1 MEPLLF
7 ARDAEIPKEP
17 SLLGRLFLCEKV
29 FAGNVMPPFGHSY
42 NMVKGVL
49 RWEHEQLF
57 D

>member
-1 MEPLLF
+1 MPNPF
-7 ARDAEIPKEP
+7 CRQTEP